1 RPHPTSHS
9 LLAAL
14 PIFLDDRLPLLT
26 FGHRVQLAGLV
37 VPDEARIDGVAQQIP
52 RRIGRP
58 RLAARG
64 DEPLLVQILREP
76 LDRLRL
82 RPGEGIEGRSD
93 RLSLLLDLLA
103 VLRVPERSPAG
114 QDRHTLGPSALV
126 RSDGPLGLALSL

>member
-1 RPHPTSHS
+1 
-9 LLAAL
+9 
-14 PIFLDDRLPLLT
+14 
-26 FGHRVQLAGLV
+26 
-37 VPDEARIDGVAQQIP
+37 
-52 RRIGRP
+52 

-126 RSDGPLGLALSL
+126 RSDGPLGLALSLEPGGSSPWCGAAAGLRRPRRRG